1 MNDNVKN
8 FLEEVAKDPAL
19 AEKIAGA
26 ETAEE
31 LLALAA
37 EKGFALTAEDLASA
51 LAQKNGELDDDDLDE
66 VTGGVG
72 MGNLTIGNI
81 GKAVL
86 GTWKVLPQGSGSTA
100 TTTPYTGNKPGAA
113 QTTEYRG
120 GGTIIAT
127 TMEQRSGSS
136 SGSKGSS
143 GMVSL

>member
-1 MNDNVKN
+1 MNEIVKN
-8 FLEEVAKDPAL
+8 FLEEAAKDSDL

-51 LAQKNGELDDDDLDE
+51 LAQKSGELDDDDLDD
-66 VTGGVG
+66 VTGGV
-72 MGNLTIGNI
+72 MGPLTIGNI
-81 GKAVL
+81 GKAIL
-86 GTWKVLPQGSGSTA
+86 GTGKVLPQGSA
-100 TTTPYTGNKPGAA
+100 PTTTPYTGSGAGTA

-120 GGTIIAT
+120 GGTVIAS
-127 TMEQRSGSS
+127 TMERRTGSS

-143 GMVSL
+143 GMISI

>member
-1 MNDNVKN
+1 MNEIVKN
-8 FLEEVAKDPAL
+8 FLEEAAKDSDL

-37 EKGFALTAEDLASA
+37 EKGFALTEEDLASA
-51 LAQKNGELDDDDLDE
+51 LAQKSGELDDADLDD

-72 MGNLTIGNI
+72 MGPLTIGNI
-81 GKAVL
+81 GRAIL
-86 GTWKVLPQGSGSTA
+86 GTGRVLPQGSNPV
-100 TTTPYTGNKPGAA
+100 TTPYTGSGAGGA

-120 GGTIIAT
+120 SGTVIAS
-127 TMEQRSGSS
+127 TMERRTGSS

-143 GMVSL
+143 GMISI

>member
-1 MNDNVKN
+1 MNEIVKN
-8 FLEEVAKDPAL
+8 FLEEAAKDSDL

-51 LAQKNGELDDDDLDE
+51 LAQKSGELDDDELDD
-66 VTGGVG
+66 VTGGS
-72 MGNLTIGNI
+72 MGPLTIGNI
-81 GKAVL
+81 GRAIL
-86 GTWKVLPQGSGSTA
+86 GTGRVLPQGSNPV
-100 TTTPYTGNKPGAA
+100 TTPYTGTNPGAA

-120 GGTIIAT
+120 SGTIIAS
-127 TMEQRSGSS
+127 TMERRTGSS

-143 GMVSL
+143 GMISI

>member
-1 MNDNVKN
+1 MNEIVKN
-8 FLEEVAKDPAL
+8 FLEEAAKDSDL

-37 EKGFALTAEDLASA
+37 EKGFALTEEDLASA
-51 LAQKNGELDDDDLDE
+51 LAQKSGELDDADLDD

-81 GKAVL
+81 GRAIL
-86 GTWKVLPQGSGSTA
+86 GTGKRLTESDPTA
-100 TTTPYTGNKPGAA
+100 VTTPYTGKNPGAA

-120 GGTIIAT
+120 GGTVIAS
-127 TMEQRSGSS
+127 TMERRTGT
-136 SGSKGSS
+136 GSKGSS
-143 GMVSL
+143 GMISI